1 MDLSREQAVELN
13 KKEYG
18 EDYALLRWVT
28 DEEALKAA
36 EERERI
42 LSSLAGSVQ
51 FGFHGTKLDCREL
64 SPGCTLCGEGLWS
77 CLFVN
82 SLCNARC
89 FYCPSEQRSKSEP
102 ITNGILF
109 SNPQDYTDYL
119 EKFQIK
125 GASLSGG
132 EPFLT
137 FERTLLFLRKI
148 KGRFGSKVYLW
159 LYTNGSAADQD
170 HLEALKAAGL
180 DEIRFDLSAS
190 RYDLRKVSLAAN
202 ILNTVTVEIP
212 AIPEDFERLKSLV
225 LELRDRRIRFLNLH
239 QLRCTPH
246 NLTHLARRGYRFLH
260 GAKVTVLESELTA
273 LRLLEFVTRHSIEL
287 PVNYCSF
294 AYKNR
299 FQTIG
304 HRRRFAPFVLK
315 PFEEVTPVG
324 AIRRITVQSPSERI
338 EALVRT
344 FKTHGCPESSW
355 ESHDQG
361 RKISFH
367 PDLLPH
373 VDRDL
378 YPLRVSYH
386 VPALVPG
393 VSYQNAFKEIP
404 LNRRKS
410 VFIEKQPVLQ
420 ERELKRDELLLLREL
435 LERKGGLDS
444 AAVEQKV
451 GFQDILQ
458 WEYLESGLPPY
469 F

>member
-1 MDLSREQAVELN
+1 MDLTRKQAAELN
-13 KKEYG
+13 KNEYG

-28 DEEALKAA
+28 DEEALKAD
-36 EERERI
+36 EERKRI

-51 FGFHGTKLDCREL
+51 FGFHESKLDCREL
-64 SPGCTLCGEGLWS
+64 SPGCVLCGEGLWS

-89 FYCPSEQRSKSEP
+89 FYCPSEQTSKSEP
-102 ITNGILF
+102 VTNGILF

-137 FERTLLFLRKI
+137 LDRTILFLRKI
-148 KGRFGSKVYLW
+148 KGHFGSKVYLW
-159 LYTNGSAADQD
+159 LYTNGMAANRDN
-170 HLEALKAAGL
+170 LEALKEAGL

-190 RYDLRKVSLAAN
+190 RYDLCKVSLAAN
-202 ILNTVTVEIP
+202 ILHTVTVEIP

-225 LELRDRRIRFLNLH
+225 LELRDRGIRFLNLH

-246 NLTHLARRGYRFLH
+246 NLTPLARRGYTFLH

-273 LRLLEFVTRHSIEL
+273 LRLLEFATHHSIEL
-287 PVNYCSF
+287 PINYCSF

-304 HRRRFAPFVLK
+304 HRRRFAPFVCK

-324 AIRRITVQSPSERI
+324 AIRRITVQAPSELI
-338 EALVRT
+338 GTLVRT
-344 FKTHGCPESSW
+344 FKSHGCPESSW
-355 ESHDQG
+355 ETHDQG

-373 VDRDL
+373 VDSEKC
-378 YPLRVSYH
+378 PLRVSYH

-393 VSYQNAFKEIP
+393 ISYQTAFQEIP
-404 LNRRKS
+404 LNRKKS
-410 VFIEKQPVLQ
+410 VFIEKQPVLKERDLKQ
-420 ERELKRDELLLLREL
+420 EEQLLLREL
-435 LERKGGLDS
+435 IESKGVKDLS
-444 AAVEQKV
+444 AVEERV
-451 GFQDILQ
+451 GFQEILQ
-458 WEYLESGLPPY
+458 WEYCEAGLQPY
-469 F
+469 Y

>member
-1 MDLSREQAVELN
+1 MDPSKEQAVELN

-28 DEEALKAA
+28 DEQALKAD
-36 EERERI
+36 EERKRI

-51 FGFHGTKLDCREL
+51 FGFHGTKLDCRKL
-64 SPGCTLCGEGLWS
+64 SPGCVLCGEGLWS

-89 FYCPSEQRSKSEP
+89 FYCPSEQTSKSEP

-109 SNPQDYTDYL
+109 PNPQDYTDYI

-137 FERTLLFLRKI
+137 FDRTILFLRKI
-148 KGRFGSKVYLW
+148 KGHFGSKVYLW
-159 LYTNGSAADQD
+159 LYTNGMAANRDS
-170 HLEALKAAGL
+170 LEALKEAGL

-190 RYDLRKVSLAAN
+190 RYDLCKVSLAAS
-202 ILNTVTVEIP
+202 ILHTVTVEIP

-225 LELRDRRIRFLNLH
+225 LELRDRGIRFLNLH
-239 QLRCTPH
+239 QLRCTTH
-246 NLTHLARRGYRFLH
+246 NLTHLARRGYTFLH
-260 GAKVTVLESELTA
+260 GAKVAVLESELTA
-273 LRLLEFVTRHSIEL
+273 LRLLEFATRHSIEL
-287 PVNYCSF
+287 PINYCSF

-299 FQTIG
+299 FQTMG
-304 HRRRFAPFVLK
+304 HRRRLAPFVCK

-324 AIRRITVQSPSERI
+324 AIRRISVQAPSEWI
-338 EALVRT
+338 ETLVRT
-344 FKTHGCPESSW
+344 FKSHGCPESSW
-355 ESHDQG
+355 EVHDQG
-361 RKISFH
+361 KKISFH
-367 PDLLPH
+367 PNLLPH
-373 VDRDL
+373 VDPEKH
-378 YPLRVSYH
+378 PLRVSYR

-393 VSYQNAFKEIP
+393 VSYQNAFQEVP

-410 VFIEKQPVLQ
+410 VFIEKQSVLK
-420 ERELKRDELLLLREL
+420 ERELKPEEHLLLKEVI
-435 LERKGGLDS
+435 ERKGVMDPLHLEEG
-444 AAVEQKV
+444 V
-451 GFQDILQ
+451 GFQEILQ